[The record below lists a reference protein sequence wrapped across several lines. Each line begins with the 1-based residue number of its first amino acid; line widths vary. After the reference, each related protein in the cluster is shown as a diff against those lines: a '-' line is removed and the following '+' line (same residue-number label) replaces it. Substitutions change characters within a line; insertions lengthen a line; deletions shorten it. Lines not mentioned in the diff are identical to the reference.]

1 LRILIVDDHPTMRTM
16 LRELLRERPQLS
28 VVGDAANG
36 LEAIASARMLRPDVI
51 VMDVTMPY
59 MDGVKATARIRAE
72 LPDIEILGLSMHD
85 RGDGGRAIEE
95 AGASGF
101 FVKGTDT
108 QRLVEHLLRVHG
120 SRGAAGSPS

>member
-1 LRILIVDDHPTMRTM
+1 
-16 LRELLRERPQLS
+16 
-28 VVGDAANG
+28 
-36 LEAIASARMLRPDVI
+36 
-51 VMDVTMPY
+51 
-59 MDGVKATARIRAE
+59 
-72 LPDIEILGLSMHD
+72 MHD